1 MSPPLPALAPA
12 GRSPAVDDYI
22 AAFALPTRHMLDA
35 LRRVIWLAAPGVSE
49 LINYGIPAFALVPG
63 GRRDQ
68 QVMMAGYAR
77 HVGFYP
83 SVAVMTAFA
92 DRLAG
97 YRRAKGSV
105 QFALDQPLP
114 EALVTEMVAYRLAA
128 LRHGG

>member
-1 MSPPLPALAPA
+1 MSPPLPAPA

-22 AAFALPTRHMLDA
+22 AAFPLPARRMLDA
-35 LRRVIWLAAPGVSE
+35 LRRVIWQAAPGVSE

-83 SVAVMTAFA
+83 SAAVMTAFA